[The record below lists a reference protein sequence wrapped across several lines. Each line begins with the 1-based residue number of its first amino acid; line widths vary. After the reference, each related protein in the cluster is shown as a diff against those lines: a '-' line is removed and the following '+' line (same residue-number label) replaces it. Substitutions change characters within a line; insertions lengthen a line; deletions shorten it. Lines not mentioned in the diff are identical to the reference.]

1 VTHESGVGYHHVTVH
16 EYVGYSLV
24 NGREDSWSHGDVG
37 DKVTAESSE
46 NVRISGNEQGEVGR
60 RSYPSIMSVD
70 RLSEGNEREGSGGR
84 THVDPL
90 GSVVHH
96 ALDLVRE
103 VAKVT
108 GEDRGRDN
116 GSRSRH

>member
-1 VTHESGVGYHHVTVH
+1 MTIHEDVRDVVVH
-16 EYVGYSLV
+16 AS
-24 NGREDSWSHGDVG
+24 EDRRAHGDVG

-108 GEDRGRDN
+108 GEDRGRDD